1 MIKRLLFLAL
11 FYVLSPSNSF
21 SDDSAVEIYSGTA
34 KLMSTHSSIQMIGE
48 DVTIILS
55 TAANYDV
62 DAIFRFYNEGKS
74 TTVLVGFPMSGFD
87 PGEDYS
93 AGEFKSFYTSVNN
106 EEVSVSERYDQFERS
121 GVLIDAKWKVKEVYF
136 PQNMETVTRVKYTAP
151 YGERP
156 GVNFVNYIIG
166 TGASWHGNI
175 GPSTFTVIFP
185 DNLNLDLRS
194 PFSKNSVLL
203 NRHVFTRTKNKMV
216 WITPEFK
223 PKEREFFSFD
233 IYAYRQPWEDSQ
245 YSNKLV
251 GSRLQEKL
259 TLQQLKIL
267 RNEMFA
273 VHGRVFTDPVL
284 KKYFSSKTWYSPKED
299 FAESSL
305 TSIERKNVK
314 RILEYEK
321 YLMSLPE
328 QNP

>member
-1 MIKRLLFLAL
+1 MTKRFLFLGL
-11 FYVLSPSNSF
+11 FCVLLPSNLY

-34 KLMSTHSSIQMIGE
+34 KLMGSHPSIQMIGE

-55 TAANYDV
+55 TAGSYDV
-62 DAIFRFYNEGKS
+62 DAIFRFYNEDKS
-74 TTVLVGFPMSGFD
+74 TTVLVGFPMKGFQ
-87 PGEDYS
+87 PGEDYA
-93 AGEFKSFYTSVNN
+93 AGEFRSFYTYINDK
-106 EEVSVSERYDQFERS
+106 EVSASERYDQFERN
-121 GVLIDAKWKVKEVYF
+121 GVVIDAKWKVKEVYF
-136 PQNMETVTRVKYTAP
+136 PKNTETATRVKYTAP
-151 YGERP
+151 YGETT
-156 GVNFVNYIIG
+156 GANFVNYIIG

-185 DNLNLDLRS
+185 DNLNLDLRN
-194 PFSKNSVLL
+194 PFSNDSVLWR
-203 NRHVFTRTKNKMV
+203 RHVFRRTRNSMV
-216 WITPEFK
+216 WVTPEFK

-233 IYAYRQPWEDSQ
+233 IYIYRQPWEDSQ

-251 GSRLQEKL
+251 GSRLLEKL
-259 TLQQLKIL
+259 TLLQLKIL

-321 YLMSLPE
+321 YLMSIPE
-328 QNP
+328 LNP